1 MISRSTT
8 DKTVT
13 KLIVCE
19 NHSYTINVTIYVK
32 QNLEKLNNWIPRF
45 IIDVHTK
52 VIVNNPHQ
60 NIYLIIICIKL
71 ALMQY
76 IAFYKKK
83 HIL

>member
-8 DKTVT
+8 EKNVT

-19 NHSYTINVTIYVK
+19 NHSYTINVTIYVFFFF
-32 QNLEKLNNWIPRF
+32 EILNNLIPHF

-60 NIYLIIICIKL
+60 NIYLIIISIKL

-76 IAFYKKK
+76 IAFY
-83 HIL
+83 